1 MGAIHKMPDL
11 NLFDLIARHSNPTRY
26 ENFLSV
32 SLAWCL
38 ENDEEFRKQFFQ
50 KILFPNDSKGDDWN
64 GWEIEVQKSI
74 SVGTRTKYPDLVFS
88 KSAKCIVIEVK
99 NDAGISYSLTAED
112 EESSYQDKSE
122 KPKSE
127 LQLYSYRKWLDNKKG
142 VESELFLL
150 AKHYMDESDEKIQNS
165 KTKIIY
171 WNDLRKID
179 KNSLAQIGKQFIFY
193 LEKEGIIM
201 EKIPFNFKEKL
212 AEYIKMKETLK
223 ALGET
228 LRDYLDYSYKRLKSE
243 YKFKENA
250 GSQGGNIT
258 SGWFYYYP
266 FEIERNNIKLEIV
279 YIGFYTDPENPEKGI
294 RPTIG
299 LSYNKI
305 PDSVLSY
312 LKSKYKEEDDYH
324 INNKK
329 GELEVYNKFVLKEE
343 EETFERQRER
353 FAQTFLDRVEEL
365 LTLGKSL
372 GENRV

>member
-1 MGAIHKMPDL
+1 MGAIYKMPDL
-11 NLFDLIARHSNPTRY
+11 NLFDLIARHSNPTKY

-74 SVGTRTKYPDLVFS
+74 SNGTRTKYPDLVFS

-122 KPKSE
+122 KPKWE
-127 LQLYSYRKWLDNKKG
+127 PQLYSYRKWLDKQKG

-150 AKHYMDESDEKIQNS
+150 AKHYMDESDERIQNS

-212 AEYIKMKETLK
+212 AEYIKMVKTLW
-223 ALGET
+223 
-228 LRDYLDYSYKRLKSE
+228 DYLEDGYERLKSE
-243 YKFKENA
+243 YKFKENT
-250 GSQGGNIT
+250 GRR
-258 SGWFYYYP
+258 SGDLTDGLFYLYR
-266 FEIERNNIKLEIV
+266 FEIKRNNIKLKIV
-279 YIGFYTDPENPEKGI
+279 YIGFYTNAERGI
-294 RPTIG
+294 IPTIG

-305 PDSVLSY
+305 PGSVLSY
-312 LKSKYKEEDDYH
+312 LKSNYKEGKHKKEDDYY
-324 INNKK
+324 IYNYK
-329 GELEVYNKFVLKEE
+329 GEKVLEFYDEFPLEKEE
-343 EETFERQRER
+343 AFERQRER
-353 FAQTFLDRVEEL
+353 FAQTFLNRVEEL